1 MPEHDHDHDD
11 DHDHD
16 ADHDHDVVE
25 RERVVERPVGT
36 RTVATGPSGAGL
48 AVRVVLTL
56 AGAALMIVSAFLE
69 WAGDSAGIDLGVD
82 VLWTAT
88 PNTEPNFIESV
99 GFVAIVL
106 GLIAIV
112 GLAPR
117 TGVLTSLAGALGIV
131 AFILFVVSIYRI
143 EGDFGVQDVAL
154 GGWLLLAGGVVALIG
169 GFFGARPTAVVTT
182 TA

>member
-16 ADHDHDVVE
+16 HDHEVTE
-25 RERVVERPVGT
+25 RERIVERPVGT
-36 RTVATGPSGAGL
+36 RTVAAGPSATGL
-48 AVRVVLTL
+48 LTRVVLTL
-56 AGAALMIVSAFLE
+56 IGAALMIVSAFLDWVE
-69 WAGDSAGIDLGVD
+69 SATGIDLGVD
-82 VLWTAT
+82 VLWTTT
-88 PNTEPNFIESV
+88 PETNADFIASA

-131 AFILFVVSIYRI
+131 AFILFVVSIYRT
-143 EGDFGVQDVAL
+143 EGDFGIQDIAI

-169 GFFGARPTAVVTT
+169 GFFGARPAAVVTT

>member
-16 ADHDHDVVE
+16 ADHEVVE

-48 AVRVVLTL
+48 AVRIVLTL
-56 AGAALMIVSAFLE
+56 AGAALMIVSAFLDWTE
-69 WAGDSAGIDLGVD
+69 GFAGIDLGVD

-88 PNTEPNFIESV
+88 PNTEPNFIASV

-112 GLAPR
+112 GLALR